1 LVFKGSGRM
10 NKEQEYFVVMRLH
23 RDDLKQQSI
32 KGKFS
37 DSEMKWIAEKLGE
50 LYCETDFWTTLE
62 DLCKDVKERR
72 K

>member
-1 LVFKGSGRM
+1 
-10 NKEQEYFVVMRLH
+10 MRLH
-23 RDDLKQQSI
+23 RDDLKQQGI

-50 LYCETDFWTTLE
+50 AYCETDFWTTLE
-62 DLCKDVKERR
+62 YLCKDIKERR